1 MRKLL
6 FVLALLS
13 FCWGCSPRQAML
25 KGHIVNYH
33 GEVVRICTDGNA
45 YQRDTLKVDSLGNFV
60 FLPAERQGGI
70 YEISVKD
77 HMPWIS
83 VYLGEGD
90 RSEVRLTLTAD
101 KKVESSFSGDRV
113 TENEYLKAYDG
124 VENSRAWYAPEM
136 EGLSFEAYRALVEE
150 KEQHLQELLDKVED
164 VDVKAQL
171 AARQH
176 LMFQRQLVY
185 YSWRCRS
192 GQAAGE
198 TAPDE
203 DFAAYIGSIDV
214 NSPKECD
221 DDILGVIVGQKLDE
235 QGFTGEGDYMV
246 AYLDVLDRL
255 VTNPEVKNR
264 HATGQLMRQ
273 FQYFS
278 GNSFGAAVERY
289 NALCTDDSLKVRV
302 NAEYAEYER
311 VYGNLMPGKPAPD
324 FEMADVNGRKCRLS
338 DLKGKFLFIDFWATW
353 CAPCRD
359 EIPYMAKLQEHFA
372 GDARI
377 ALVSISVDANVK
389 TLKDFLAK
397 EKPAWAQYVVDA
409 ENNGILDKE
418 YRIFGIPHFML
429 LDPEGRFVSYAFTRP
444 SDPRCAEL
452 IEQAM
457 NQ

>member
-1 MRKLL
+1 MSRHLFLL
-6 FVLALLS
+6 MLLS
-13 FCWGCSPRQAML
+13 ACWGCSPRQAVL
-25 KGHIVNYH
+25 KGHISNYH
-33 GEVVRICTDGNA
+33 GEVVRICMEGNELK
-45 YQRDTLKVDSLGNFV
+45 RDTLLVDSLGNFE
-60 FLPAERQGGI
+60 FTPSRQDGTV

-83 VYLGEGD
+83 VYLAGGD
-90 RSEVRLTLTAD
+90 RSEVQLALTAD
-101 KKVESSFSGDRV
+101 KRVESIFSGDRV
-113 TENEYLKAYDG
+113 AENNYLRSYDE
-124 VENSRAWYAPEM
+124 VEGSREWYAPEM
-136 EGLSFEAYRALVEE
+136 SGMSFQAYRAKVDE
-150 KEQHLQELLDKVED
+150 KERELQAGLEQVDDAGAQSLLS
-164 VDVKAQL
+164 
-171 AARQH
+171 ARQH

-389 TLKDFLAK
+389 TWKDFLAK

-429 LDPEGRFVSYAFTRP
+429 LDPEGRFVQYSFARP

>member
-1 MRKLL
+1 ME
-6 FVLALLS
+6 
-13 FCWGCSPRQAML
+13 GNEL
-25 KGHIVNYH
+25 K
-33 GEVVRICTDGNA
+33 
-45 YQRDTLKVDSLGNFV
+45 RDTLLVDSLGNFE
-60 FLPAERQGGI
+60 FTPSRQDGTV

-83 VYLGEGD
+83 VYLAGGD
-90 RSEVRLTLTAD
+90 RSEVQLALTAD
-101 KKVESSFSGDRV
+101 KRVESIFSGDRV
-113 TENEYLKAYDG
+113 AENNYLRSYDE
-124 VENSRAWYAPEM
+124 VEGSREWYAPEM
-136 EGLSFEAYRALVEE
+136 SGMSFQAYRAKVDE
-150 KEQHLQELLDKVED
+150 KERELQAGLEQVDDAGAQSLLS
-164 VDVKAQL
+164 
-171 AARQH
+171 ARQH

-389 TLKDFLAK
+389 TWKDFLAK

>member
-1 MRKLL
+1 
-6 FVLALLS
+6 
-13 FCWGCSPRQAML
+13 ML

-324 FEMADVNGRKCRLS
+324 FEMMDVDGNKCRLS
-338 DLKGKFLFIDFWATW
+338 DLKGKYVFVDFLATW
-353 CAPCRD
+353 CAPCRE
-359 EIPYMAKLQEHFA
+359 EIPHMAKLQEHFA
-372 GDARI
+372 NDARI
-377 ALVSISVDANVK
+377 ALISISVDANVK
-389 TLKDFLAK
+389 TWKDFLAK